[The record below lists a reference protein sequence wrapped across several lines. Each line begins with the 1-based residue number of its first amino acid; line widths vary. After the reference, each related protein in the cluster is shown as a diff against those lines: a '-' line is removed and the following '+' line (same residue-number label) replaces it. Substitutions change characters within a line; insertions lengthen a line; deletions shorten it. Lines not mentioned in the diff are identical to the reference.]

1 MKRKTGALLLAGMIM
16 ATVAVV
22 MAWDMTDSH
31 RDIGSNR
38 YIEADATVV
47 ANFNEY
53 MRVTAF
59 DRDAYGRWYSSH
71 PSGWTKEVYRHY
83 GGGVGSTFV
92 SAACNAWAIDQ
103 NGDSRDYAST
113 SARVP

>member
-71 PSGWTKEVYRHY
+71 PGGWTKDVYTHY